1 MDTKHIEDS
10 LLEVDEAVAK
20 ISDLQA
26 ASDLIQADLNDTAAK
41 ELSVFNDESLSNEDK
56 TKRLIELRTYGEVV
70 KNSLLKAN
78 VALYA
83 AEDLAVQIGISVH
96 NSIGG
101 FRDAIR
107 AAALREAAA
116 IADEVFSL
124 AKGEPEIWA
133 ARARKVHTLDRIE
146 ALSFVGNNRPN
157 SLRNLP
163 RLRQVYSELL
173 ALA

>member
-10 LLEVDEAVAK
+10 LLEVDEALAK

-41 ELSVFNDESLSNEDK
+41 ELSVFNDESLDNSAK

-70 KNSLLKAN
+70 KASLLKAN
-78 VALYA
+78 AALYA
-83 AEDLAVQIGISVH
+83 QEDLAISAGINVN

-101 FRDAIR
+101 LRDALR
-107 AAALREAAA
+107 LAALREAAA

-124 AKGEPEIWA
+124 AKGESEHWA

-163 RLRQVYSELL
+163 KLRHIYNQLKSL
-173 ALA
+173 A